1 MSHRSDEEDLLIA
14 LRHPLRR
21 RILRHI
27 ADGEETSPRALSTE
41 LRVRLSSVSYH
52 MRVLRRCSAVTM
64 TRTAPVRGSVQH
76 FYRNAL
82 VEQWARQVLGLEDGA
97 PGDRPEP
104 WDEDEEGDGTSG
116 AEGRSS

>member
-1 MSHRSDEEDLLIA
+1 MSHRSDEEKLLIA

-27 ADGEETSPRALSTE
+27 ADGEETSPRALSGE

-52 MRVLRRCSAVTM
+52 MRVLRECSAVTM

-76 FYRNAL
+76 FYRNA
-82 VEQWARQVLGLEDGA
+82 VFEQWARQLLGLEDGA
-97 PGDRPEP
+97 PGDKPEY
-104 WDEDEEGDGTSG
+104 WDERGDEDDEVSAG
-116 AEGRSS
+116 